1 MNQPVNRP
9 QPADTLPSTAIHQAV
24 ILAAGLGSRIRGE
37 SQPLPKPLVQCGGL
51 PLLKRTLL
59 TAAAEGI
66 TRFVMIVGCDGD
78 RVRAA
83 IEPDPDLAHLELI
96 FVDNPD
102 YKLSN
107 GVSVLKA
114 RPYINGEFFLMMSD
128 HIVDRAIFRTLQAE
142 PARKGLVLA
151 VDYKLN
157 TIFDM
162 DDATKVKVGPR
173 NTIAHIGKE
182 IPAYDAVDTGVFR
195 VDPVLFEH
203 LQGVF
208 DAQGNT
214 SLSDGVQALSASG
227 KARVADVGDAWW
239 QDVDTPETRVYGEGL
254 LLGMLGRADDG
265 PISRHINR
273 RLSRPITRL
282 LMNTRVRPSHI
293 TVLSLLISLAAAGL
307 MAGGVAWAF
316 LAGAALYQI
325 GSVLRGVDG
334 ELARL
339 RWQFSERGAWLD
351 TVTDDVSNLAFQVGL
366 GYGIAQATG
375 QPGWFVLSLATAGA
389 GMLLCGALYRAVSA
403 LGLGTYR
410 ALDWRY
416 RDPGEAGAFQRFCA
430 SFAFLAGR
438 DVYSALV
445 VVAAVVGV
453 IGLQVVSVLAAVIV
467 AMVSGQFL
475 SSRLLSAASAAAQAT
490 QQPKQAEEP
499 VR

>member
-1 MNQPVNRP
+1 MQ
-9 QPADTLPSTAIHQAV
+9 STRIHQAV

-37 SQPLPKPLVQCGGL
+37 AQPLPKPLVQCGGL

-66 TRFVMIVGCDGD
+66 TRFVMVVGCDGD
-78 RVRAA
+78 RVRGAV
-83 IEPDPDLAHLELI
+83 EHDPDLAHLELI

-114 RPYINGEFFLMMSD
+114 APYIDGEFFLMMSD
-128 HIVDRAIFRTLQAE
+128 HIVDQSIFRTLQAE

-151 VDYKLN
+151 VDYKLD

-162 DDATKVKVGPR
+162 DDATKVKVGAL

-182 IPAYDAVDTGVFR
+182 IPEYDAVDTGVFR
-195 VDPVLFEH
+195 IDPVLFDH
-203 LQGVF
+203 LRAVY
-208 DAQGNT
+208 DAKGDT
-214 SLSDGVQALSASG
+214 SLSDGVQALCSTG
-227 KARVADVGDAWW
+227 KARVADVGAAWW

-265 PISRHINR
+265 PVSRHLNR
-273 RLSRPITRL
+273 RLSRPITRA
-282 LMNTRVRPSHI
+282 LMNTGVRPSHV
-293 TVLSLLISLAAAGL
+293 TVLSFLVGLAAAGM
-307 MAGGVAWAF
+307 MAVGAAWAF
-316 LAGAALYQI
+316 LVGAALYQAS
-325 GSVLRGVDG
+325 SVLRGVDG

-351 TVTDDVSNLAFQVGL
+351 TVTDDLGNLLFQVGL
-366 GYGIAQATG
+366 GYGVAQATG
-375 QPGWFVLSLATAGA
+375 QPVWFVISLVTAAA

-416 RDPGEAGAFQRFCA
+416 QNPSETNAFQRFCA
-430 SFAFLAGR
+430 RFAFVAGR

-445 VVAAVVGV
+445 LALACVGV
-453 IGLQVVSVLAAVIV
+453 IGLQIAGVLAAVIV
-467 AMVSGQFL
+467 AMVSVQLVSG
-475 SSRLLSAASAAAQAT
+475 RLGAAAAPARQVEAT
-490 QQPKQAEEP
+490 KP
-499 VR
+499 VGRAA